1 MDQTAGFLIPLAAIV
16 ILLWLLWSD
25 SIRQRAMPRVW
36 FFFRASLYLVVGAVM
51 AYNGWRYGSAFT
63 TMNWVLIGVAIAVA
77 ILGAAYFFRRGQGL
91 GARG

>member
-36 FFFRASLYLVVGAVM
+36 FFFRATLYLAVGAVM
-51 AYNGWRYGSAFT
+51 AWNGWRYGATFT

-77 ILGAAYFFRRGQGL
+77 IVGAAYFVRRGRRQ
-91 GARG
+91 RSRD